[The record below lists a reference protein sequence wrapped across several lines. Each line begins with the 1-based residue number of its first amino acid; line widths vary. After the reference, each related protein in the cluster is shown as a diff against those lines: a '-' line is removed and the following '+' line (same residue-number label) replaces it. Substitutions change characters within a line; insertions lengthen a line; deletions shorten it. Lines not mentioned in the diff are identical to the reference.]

1 MEHFVASLWL
11 GSVDHWTW
19 SAWSVDRF
27 IPWKLL
33 ELIMECSIRH
43 QPHNDRTESV
53 LVTLNNECCGSP
65 RVEKGLLIDHRAG
78 RFLDV
83 AVNRRLIE
91 PLRGASQSLPI
102 TIEESSM
109 LTACKTKPDEFC
121 SCNLVIAKHELR
133 FEGLFFQEF
142 FLKYSRI
149 EAWLILS
156 PDSNRVLIQRHDTL
170 LESWFE

>member
-1 MEHFVASLWL
+1 MHF
-11 GSVDHWTW
+11 WT
-19 SAWSVDRF
+19 
-27 IPWKLL
+27 I
-33 ELIMECSIRH
+33 IYSIVNW
-43 QPHNDRTESV
+43 QPRSV

-121 SCNLVIAKHELR
+121 SCNLVIAKHEWR

-156 PDSNRVLIQRHDTL
+156 PDPKTWYLIRVLVWI
-170 LESWFE
+170 ES